1 MSGFNMEKV
10 SIAIPAYEMH
20 GRGSEFIDFA
30 LVRIFHQT
38 YKNIEVVVSDHSIND
53 DVKNVC
59 DNWLSKGLNIQYI
72 RNNENRG
79 SSSANINN
87 AIRSSSG
94 KYIKILFQDDFLY
107 CADAIEK
114 TVKAFEKEPNK
125 KWLISACD
133 HSNDGIITYR
143 PFYPKYHDNIHLGSN
158 TISSPSVLSIRNE
171 NVLYFDAKLIWLM
184 DVEYYKRL
192 HNAFG
197 SPIILD
203 SITVVNRTWESQISN
218 LVEDNLKKQ
227 ELQYVLEKKIG

>member
-1 MSGFNMEKV
+1 MSKPLI
-10 SIAIPAYEMH
+10 SIAIPTYEMH
-20 GRGSEFIDFA
+20 NKGGEYLNFA
-30 LVRIFHQT
+30 LNGIFHQT
-38 YKNIEVVVSDHSIND
+38 YKDIEVVVSDHSIND
-53 DVKNVC
+53 DIKNVC
-59 DNWLSKGLNIQYI
+59 IVWSKEGLNIRYI
-72 RNNENRG
+72 RNENDRG

-87 AIRSSSG
+87 AISYSTG

-114 TVKAFEKEPNK
+114 TINALEKEPDK

-133 HSNDGIITYR
+133 HSNDGVITYR
-143 PFYPKYHDNIHLGSN
+143 PFYPKYHDNIHLGNN
-158 TISSPSVLSIRNE
+158 TISSPSVLAIRNE
-171 NVLYFDAKLIWLM
+171 NVLYFDTKLIWLM

-227 ELQYVLEKKIG
+227 ELEYVLEKKIG

>member
-1 MSGFNMEKV
+1 MSKPLI
-10 SIAIPAYEMH
+10 SIAIPTYEMH
-20 GRGSEFIDFA
+20 NKGVEYLNFA
-30 LVRIFHQT
+30 LNGIFHQT
-38 YKNIEVVVSDHSIND
+38 YKDIEVVVSDHSIND
-53 DVKNVC
+53 DIKNVC
-59 DNWLSKGLNIQYI
+59 IVWSKEGLNIRYI
-72 RNNENRG
+72 RNENDRG

-87 AIRSSSG
+87 AISHSTG

-114 TVKAFEKEPNK
+114 TVNALEKEPDK

-133 HSNDGIITYR
+133 HSNDGVITYR
-143 PFYPKYHDNIHLGSN
+143 PFYPKYHDNIHLGNN
-158 TISSPSVLSIRNE
+158 TISSPSVLAIRNE
-171 NVLYFDAKLIWLM
+171 NVLYFDTKLIWLM

-227 ELQYVLEKKIG
+227 ELEYVLEKKIG